1 MRDSITSVV
10 KYNLSNTRNFI
21 AMKALR
27 NYLNRIKPNFEP
39 GGKLQAFQSV
49 FDGFET
55 FLYTPNTTSKSGV
68 HIHDSLDSKRVMIMV
83 VLALMPCLL
92 FGMYNTGYQNWLAAG
107 ATEFPFW
114 QLMFYGFLAVLPRI
128 VVTYVVGLGIEFVVA
143 QWRHEE
149 IQEGF
154 LVTGILIPLIC
165 PIETP
170 LWMLAV
176 ATAFSVIFVKEVFGG
191 TGYNVFNVALVT
203 RAFLFFAYPAQ
214 MSGDKVFVSTNS
226 ICGLGY
232 DLPDAF
238 TGATPLGQ
246 IATFA
251 GGKLELLNIQGNP
264 ISTWDAFLGLIP
276 GSFGET
282 STLCILIGAAIL
294 LITGMASWRIMLSV
308 IAGGLL
314 MGWIANVFQTPTYP
328 ASFLSP
334 VDQLLFG
341 GFAFAAVFMATDPVT
356 AARTGAGKYIYGLLV
371 GVMAVLIRTY
381 NNGYP
386 EGAMLAVLLA
396 NALAPLIDYCVV
408 QANVS
413 RRMRR
418 LKARA

>member
-1 MRDSITSVV
+1 
-10 KYNLSNTRNFI
+10 
-21 AMKALR
+21 MKALR
-27 NYLNRIKPNFEP
+27 NYLDRIKPNFEP
-39 GGKLQAFQSV
+39 DGKLHAFRSV

-55 FLYTPNTTSKSGV
+55 FLYTPNTTSTSGV
-68 HIHDSLDSKRVMIMV
+68 NVHDSLDSKRVMIIV

-92 FGMYNTGYQNWLAAG
+92 FGMYNAGYQNWLAAG

-114 QLMFYGFLAVLPRI
+114 QLMAYGLLAVLPRI
-128 VVTYVVGLGIEFVVA
+128 VVAYVVGLGIEFVVA
-143 QWRHEE
+143 QWRREE

-203 RAFLFFAYPAQ
+203 RAVLFFGYPAQ

-226 ICGLGY
+226 ICGLGF
-232 DLPDAF
+232 DLPDGF
-238 TGATPLGQ
+238 SGATPLGQ
-246 IATFA
+246 IASFT
-251 GGKLELLNIQGNP
+251 GGNLELLNLKGNP

-282 STLCILIGAAIL
+282 STLAILIGAVL
-294 LITGMASWRIMLSV
+294 LLATGIASWRIMLSV
-308 IAGGLL
+308 IAGGLF
-314 MGWIANVFQTPTYP
+314 MGWVANVFQTPTYP
-328 ASFLSP
+328 ASFLDP
-334 VDQLLFG
+334 FDQLLFG

-356 AARTGAGKYIYGLLV
+356 AARTNPGKYVYGFLV
-371 GVMAVLIRTY
+371 GVVAVLIRTY

-408 QANVS
+408 QLNVS

-418 LKARA
+418 QRRVAS

>member
-1 MRDSITSVV
+1 
-10 KYNLSNTRNFI
+10 
-21 AMKALR
+21 MKALR

-39 GGKLQAFQSV
+39 DGKLHAFRSV

-55 FLYTPNTTSKSGV
+55 FLYTPNTTSTSGV
-68 HIHDSLDSKRVMIMV
+68 NVHDSLDSKRVMIIV

-92 FGMYNTGYQNWLAAG
+92 FGMYNAGYQNWLAAG

-114 QLMFYGFLAVLPRI
+114 QLMAYGLLAVLPRI
-128 VVTYVVGLGIEFVVA
+128 VVAYVVGLGIEFVVA
-143 QWRHEE
+143 QWRREE

-203 RAFLFFAYPAQ
+203 RAVLFFGYPAQ

-226 ICGLGY
+226 ICGLGF
-232 DLPDAF
+232 DLPDGF
-238 TGATPLGQ
+238 SGATPLGQ
-246 IATFA
+246 IASFT
-251 GGKLELLNIQGNP
+251 GGNLELLNLKGNP

-282 STLCILIGAAIL
+282 STLAILIGAVL
-294 LITGMASWRIMLSV
+294 LLATGIASWRIMLSV
-308 IAGGLL
+308 IAGGLF
-314 MGWIANVFQTPTYP
+314 MGWVANVFQTPTYP
-328 ASFLSP
+328 ASFLDP
-334 VDQLLFG
+334 FDQLLFG

-356 AARTGAGKYIYGLLV
+356 AARTNPGKYVYGFLV
-371 GVMAVLIRTY
+371 GVVAVLIRTY

-408 QANVS
+408 QLNVS

-418 LKARA
+418 QRRVAS

>member
-1 MRDSITSVV
+1 
-10 KYNLSNTRNFI
+10 
-21 AMKALR
+21 MKILR
-27 NYLNRIKPNFEP
+27 NYLDRIKPNFEP
-39 GGKLQAFQSV
+39 GGKLQSLHSV

-55 FLYTPNTTSKSGV
+55 FLFTPTTTSRSGAV
-68 HIHDSLDSKRVMIMV
+68 NIHDSLDSKRIMIIV
-83 VLALMPCLL
+83 VLSLMPCLL
-92 FGMYNTGYQNWLAAG
+92 FGMYNAGYQNWLAAG
-107 ATEFPFW
+107 ATAFPFW
-114 QLMFYGFLAVLPRI
+114 QLMAYGFLAVLPRI
-128 VVTYVVGLGIEFVVA
+128 LVTYIVGLGIEFAVA
-143 QWRHEE
+143 QWRREE

-191 TGYNVFNVALVT
+191 TGYNIFNVALVT

-214 MSGDKVFVSTNS
+214 MSGDRVFVASSS
-226 ICGLGY
+226 ILGLGH
-232 DLPDAF
+232 DLPDSF

-246 IATFA
+246 IASFA
-251 GGKLELLNIQGNP
+251 GDKLELLNLRGDV

-282 STLCILIGAAIL
+282 STLCVLIGAAIL

-314 MGWIANVFQTPTYP
+314 MGWIANIFETPTYP

-334 VDQLLFG
+334 LDQLLYG

-356 AARTGAGKYIYGLLV
+356 AARTGTGKYIYGLLV
-371 GVMAVLIRTY
+371 GVVAVLIRTY

-396 NALAPLIDYCVV
+396 NALAPLIDYCVEQV
-408 QANVS
+408 NVS
-413 RRMRR
+413 RRMSR
-418 LKARA
+418 LNKSRARV

>member
-1 MRDSITSVV
+1 MKPLR
-10 KYNLSNTRNFI
+10 KYLD
-21 AMKALR
+21 
-27 NYLNRIKPNFEP
+27 RIKPNFEP
-39 GGKLQAFQSV
+39 GGKLQSLQSV

-55 FLYTPNTTSKSGV
+55 FLYTPNTTSGSGAV
-68 HIHDSLDSKRVMIMV
+68 NIHDSLDSKRIMIIV
-83 VLALMPCLL
+83 VLALMPCLF
-92 FGMYNTGYQNWLAAG
+92 FGMYNTGYQNWIAAG

-114 QLMFYGFLAVLPRI
+114 QLMAYGFLAVLPRI
-128 VVTYVVGLGIEFVVA
+128 LVAYVVGLGIEFAVA

-165 PIETP
+165 PVETP

-214 MSGDKVFVSTNS
+214 MSGDKVFVASDK
-226 ICGLGY
+226 ILGLGH
-232 DLPDAF
+232 DLPDGF
-238 TGATPLGQ
+238 SGATPLGQ
-246 IATFA
+246 IASFS
-251 GGKLELLNIQGNP
+251 GDKLELFNLRGDVV
-264 ISTWDAFLGLIP
+264 SAWDAFIGLIP

-282 STLCILIGAAIL
+282 STLCILIGAVIL
-294 LITGMASWRIMLSV
+294 LATGIASWRIMLSV
-308 IAGGLL
+308 VAGGLL
-314 MGWIANVFQTPTYP
+314 MGWIANVFHTPTYP

-334 VDQLLFG
+334 VDQLLLG

-356 AARTGAGKYIYGLLV
+356 AARTNTGKYIYGLIV
-371 GVMAVLIRTY
+371 GIVAVLIRTY

-408 QANVS
+408 QANIA
-413 RRMRR
+413 RRRNR
-418 LKARA
+418 LRARA

>member
-1 MRDSITSVV
+1 
-10 KYNLSNTRNFI
+10 
-21 AMKALR
+21 MKALR
-27 NYLNRIKPNFEP
+27 NYLNRVKPNFEP
-39 GGKLQAFQSV
+39 GGKLHAFRSV

-55 FLYTPNTTSKSGV
+55 FLFTPNTTSTSGV
-68 HIHDSLDSKRVMIMV
+68 NIHDSLDSKRVMIIV
-83 VLALMPCLL
+83 VMALMPCLF
-92 FGMYNTGYQNWLAAG
+92 FGMYNTGYQNWLGAG
-107 ATEFPFW
+107 AQSFPFW
-114 QLMFYGFLAVLPRI
+114 EIMLYGFLAILPRI
-128 VVTYVVGLGIEFVVA
+128 AVTYIVGLGIEFIVA
-143 QWRHEE
+143 QWRREE

-214 MSGDKVFVSTNS
+214 MSGDNVFVSTRP
-226 ICGLGY
+226 ILGLGY
-232 DLPDAF
+232 NVNYADGIS
-238 TGATPLGQ
+238 GATPLGQ
-246 IATFA
+246 IATSGA
-251 GGKLELLNIQGNP
+251 GEQPLNIIGDP

-282 STLCILIGAAIL
+282 STLCILIGAIIL
-294 LITGMASWRIMLSV
+294 LWTGIASWRIILSV
-308 IAGGLL
+308 VAGGLL
-314 MGWIANVFQTPTYP
+314 MGWVANTFQTPTYP

-334 VDQLLFG
+334 LDQLLYG

-356 AARTGAGKYIYGLLV
+356 AARTGVGKYIYGFLV
-371 GVMAVLIRTY
+371 GVVAILIRVY

-386 EGAMLAVLLA
+386 EGAMLAVLLM

-408 QANVS
+408 QANIN

-418 LKARA
+418 TKTSA